1 MMLQNTRKNL
11 LSGFNVWVA
20 VLLLFMLAGVVAGV
34 TVFFKGL
41 VVTNLTDL
49 VPWGLWITIDLSAI
63 ALGAG
68 AFLFCAAVYILKLEQ
83 YQHMARTATYIGLI
97 GYSMAMLCLLLDIGR
112 PDRFWHGFV
121 FWNTHS
127 VLWEV
132 TMCVGLYFSVLSLE
146 TMPIIGHAKWFES
159 RWPKLSE
166 RMQEAHKLAPILA
179 IVGLCLSL
187 LHQSSLGATYGVL
200 LARPV
205 WYRPGLAIL
214 FIVSAAAG
222 GLSMTTL
229 ASSLSA
235 KLTPLAVID
244 KQRIEQ
250 VAKVIGWI
258 LLGYLY
264 LRFWDAFAMHYTY
277 QPGKAEGLE
286 LLLSGP
292 LAFNFWIGE
301 ILLGIIVPMFIL
313 LNKRLRQQNLLRM
326 LALMLVIGGVVAY
339 RWDTNL
345 VGQLIVQSVAPFDGT
360 PVFTSY
366 QPSLVEFGAAAG
378 IIAYGLMAFTLGVK
392 FLGIVDHREEQH
404 PVVTNF
410 ATAD

>member
-1 MMLQNTRKNL
+1 MILQNTPKPQV
-11 LSGFNVWVA
+11 SGFNIWV
-20 VLLLFMLAGVVAGV
+20 VTLVLFMVIGAVAGIM
-34 TVFFKGL
+34 VFFQGL
-41 VVTNLTDL
+41 VVTNLTDT

-63 ALGAG
+63 ALSAG

-83 YQHMARTATYIGLI
+83 FQPMARTATYIGLI

-121 FWNTHS
+121 YWNTHS

-146 TMPIIGHAKWFES
+146 TLPIIGQADWFQK
-159 RWPKLSE
+159 RWPKLSQP
-166 RMQEAHKLAPILA
+166 MQDAHKLAPGLA
-179 IVGLCLSL
+179 IAGLCLSL

-200 LARPV
+200 LARPI

-214 FIVSAAAG
+214 FITSAAAG
-222 GLSMTTL
+222 GLALTTL

-244 KQRIEQ
+244 KRRIEQ

-264 LRFWDAFAMHYTY
+264 LRFWDIFTMHYTY

-301 ILLGIIVPMFIL
+301 ILLGIVIPAFVL
-313 LNKRLRQQNLLRM
+313 LNGRLRKQNLLRI
-326 LALMLVIGGVVAY
+326 LALLLIVGGVVAY

-345 VGQLIVQSVAPFDGT
+345 VGQLIVQSLAPFDGT
-360 PVFTSY
+360 TVYTSY
-366 QPSLVEFGAAAG
+366 RPSLVEFAAGAG
-378 IIAYGLMAFTLGVK
+378 IISFGLLTFTLGVK
-392 FLGIVDHREEQH
+392 FLGIVDHH
-404 PVVTNF
+404 KVAHSV
-410 ATAD
+410 AHLASAD